1 MIYFNPN
8 LISEASQRVGS
19 QSLVVVL
26 DIKRTLI
33 KRKYEIF
40 IHNGRFKIDKKL
52 DLIIEEINSSGAG
65 EIVINSIDRDGT
77 MKGYDLELVDYVKE
91 RTSLPLTILGGASSL
106 KDISSLW
113 SRFGIVGA
121 AVGSLF
127 VFKGKYRAVLIN
139 YPSHRE
145 KLELY
150 PEFIFQK

>member
-1 MIYFNPN
+1 MYNKFGQFYN
-8 LISEASQRVGS
+8 GGWH
-19 QSLVVVL
+19 QSS
-26 DIKRTLI
+26 DKST
-33 KRKYEIF
+33 YE
-40 IHNGRFKIDKKL
+40 GGE
-52 DLIIEEINSSGAG
+52 LIIEEINSSGAG

-139 YPSHRE
+139 YPSHRQ